1 MADNT
6 FTVKIITPEREFYRG
21 EVEMIEFNTTE
32 GEIGVYKNHIPLT
45 TVLAPGV
52 VTLHEEGGEKK
63 AAVHAGFAEILGDE
77 VTLLAEIA
85 EWPDEIDVAR
95 AKAAEERAK
104 ERLDGKA
111 ADIDFKR
118 AEFAL
123 KKSLVR
129 QQIVA

>member
-6 FTVKIITPEREFYRG
+6 FTVKIITPEREFYNG

-45 TVLAPGV
+45 TVLAPGI

-85 EWPDEIDVAR
+85 EWPEEIDVAR